1 MKKSILSL
9 AMLLLTTIS
18 FAQKSSD
25 KHYGKN
31 IIAFNP
37 VTLMSDS
44 HVGVGFSYER
54 LVNDYFGI
62 KVPVMIGINSQY
74 TNIGVEL
81 KLYPGR
87 NNGPAKYAIAPML
100 MFGVGET
107 RETMWQYNNQTFQNE
122 QISIVT
128 PRTHYGFLLNQTL
141 NFTIMKNFYIG
152 LDGGIGLNYYDSQ
165 VTNNNG
171 NSHLSFAGQLQLAMG
186 VRF

>member
-81 KLYPGR
+81 
-87 NNGPAKYAIAPML
+87 
-100 MFGVGET
+100 
-107 RETMWQYNNQTFQNE
+107 
-122 QISIVT
+122 
-128 PRTHYGFLLNQTL
+128 
-141 NFTIMKNFYIG
+141 
-152 LDGGIGLNYYDSQ
+152 
-165 VTNNNG
+165 
-171 NSHLSFAGQLQLAMG
+171 
-186 VRF
+186 